1 MLERAL
7 LFTERNV
14 LESADLSFESQ
25 SQVREN
31 SYQPNWTLD
40 ELERFHISTAYLAE
54 DKNVEKTASRL
65 GIARSTLYQKLK
77 SLNLT

>member
-1 MLERAL
+1 
-7 LFTERNV
+7 V
-14 LESADLSFESQ
+14 LDSADLSFESQ
-25 SQVREN
+25 SQVRED

-40 ELERFHISTAYLAE
+40 ELERFHISAAYLAE